1 MKHAQHGTQLD
12 SNWESL
18 FDHLFVH
25 IAVRF
30 TRIPYTVPKKNP
42 GGKSVSL
49 MVTFNILKHSSVAFK
64 PGNNAQGLNLL
75 FSELANQ

>member
-30 TRIPYTVPKKNP
+30 TRIPYTVPKKNT
-42 GGKSVSL
+42 GGKSISL
-49 MVTFNILKHSSVAFK
+49 MVTSIFLSIPVLLSS
-64 PGNNAQGLNLL
+64 PGIMLRVLISYLVN
-75 FSELANQ
+75 